1 MGNGVADCLA
11 KHLSR
16 FHLFKFISEY
26 HAAGVVFCRL
36 LAQFLVFLCKQ
47 PTDLL
52 PTNNFESFENLLS
65 VYVILFCWV

>member
-26 HAAGVVFCRL
+26 HAAG
-36 LAQFLVFLCKQ
+36 AVFLSSSGTI
-47 PTDLL
+47 PRL
-52 PTNNFESFENLLS
+52 PM
-65 VYVILFCWV
+65 